1 MEDHLV
7 LEKFKLE
14 KNKSNYN
21 LIYRNCVFVETN
33 KN

>member
-21 LIYRNCVFVETN
+21 LIYRNCVLCGD
-33 KN
+33 